1 MPRPV
6 GFAKLTQAVRRNEL
20 LVLASLLA
28 GLVMALLLMTITW
41 VTGTGLWAFPGY
53 VAALAFRSMQ
63 TGGTLTF
70 SWPQIAAGLGIHL
83 ATTLVLGGLFAWAS
97 PRLRQVLGLGD
108 VAETPAYG
116 LVGLSFGFGVFA
128 VAWYG
133 ALPYAN
139 PIMVRGLDPTFFAI
153 AHGVWGLCLGVT
165 RKAWTQETPYARR
178 SSASASPQPT
188 PAASSHKAPSQ
199 ASSGPASAGA
209 GAQSA
214 GEIAT
219 LEPEDDEDLAEEA
232 STEDE
237 DDGVQTAT
245 SGDELSPW
253 PDPPDPDDDDA
264 DESGDGYASTG
275 STTSE
280 PSSASDDEEE
290 GLAMTEHA
298 RRSLRGL
305 TDREPDLPPVHRALD
320 TTLTHVAPG
329 RAVCTIDADERL
341 HDATGAVQSGVL
353 ISLAELAATIAMETE
368 SPEAEHAT
376 VASDVQVRGFVEE
389 GHVVAEAEV
398 TEVAGTVTL
407 AKAEVRD
414 AAGNVVVKAT
424 FQAVTHDESDD

>member
-1 MPRPV
+1 MA
-6 GFAKLTQAVRRNEL
+6 FAKLTQAVRRNEL

-28 GLVMALLLMTITW
+28 GLVMALFLMTITW

-53 VAALAFRSMQ
+53 VAAIAFRSLQ
-63 TGGTLTF
+63 AGGTLTF
-70 SWPQIAAGLGIHL
+70 SWPQIAAGLGIHVG
-83 ATTLVLGGLFAWAS
+83 TTLVLGGLFAWVS
-97 PRLRQVLGLGD
+97 PRLREVLGLGD

-116 LVGLSFGFGVFA
+116 LVGLGFGFGAFA

-133 ALPYAN
+133 ILPSAN

-165 RKAWTQETPYARR
+165 RKAWTQSTPYARR

-219 LEPEDDEDLAEEA
+219 LEPDEDEDVAGEA

-237 DDGVQTAT
+237 GDVETAT

-253 PDPPDPDDDDA
+253 PAPPDPDDEDT
-264 DESGDGYASTG
+264 DESGGEDGYASTS
-275 STTSE
+275 STSSE
-280 PSSASDDEEE
+280 PSSTSDDEDE
-290 GLAMTEHA
+290 GLAMTDHA

-305 TDREPDLPPVHRALD
+305 TDREPDLPPVHRALE

-329 RAVCTIDADERL
+329 RAVCTIEADERL
-341 HDATGAVQSGVL
+341 HDATGAVQSGLL

-414 AAGNVVVKAT
+414 AAGNVVVKAS